1 MTTLKV
7 TVGES
12 DAIKERARRRIRAA
26 EAGEEL
32 DDVQP
37 ALNFSYTDLARLLSE
52 KNLELLEAI
61 AEHEPSSM
69 REASKLVDRDFKE
82 VHRNLTELDT
92 LDVIEF
98 REEGRSKRPV
108 VQYDNVEIAID
119 LADSLDDEG
128 QRQPADV

>member
-98 REEGRSKRPV
+98 WEEGRSKRPV
-108 VQYDNVEIAID
+108 VQYDNIEIAID

>member
-98 REEGRSKRPV
+98 WEEGRSKRPV